1 MNIFC
6 SAGSDLFIMNYG
18 KPDGLIFSYDLYH
31 EFFRRYLSTGFMHI
45 DRSDELVQQL
55 EHQTEIADQMFF
67 AGDLIKLQILFAS
80 NRSRSMLGVDPDQL
94 HPGIFFISTHPE
106 DIARHNVAR
115 TKLFNVGQQL
125 YIDQSCSALLSTN
138 FRFKGPDGNFRNT
151 LVQCYLFYC
160 RNPFNTVFLLQVNTN
175 ISWFRKIKHGFHY
188 YLGDDLSYFR
198 YPDKTLLETGNTF
211 SYREF
216 DIIRLLSEGL
226 SSEQIA
232 TRLFLSPHTINTH
245 RRNILRKVR
254 MQSTNELILE
264 LKERGL
270 I

>member
-1 MNIFC
+1 
-6 SAGSDLFIMNYG
+6 
-18 KPDGLIFSYDLYH
+18 
-31 EFFRRYLSTGFMHI
+31 MHI
-45 DRSDELVQQL
+45 DRSDELVQRI
-55 EHQTEIADQMFF
+55 EHQTEITDQMFF
-67 AGDLIKLQILFAS
+67 VGDLIKLQILFAS
-80 NRSRSMLGVDPDQL
+80 SLSRSMFGVDPDKL
-94 HPGIFFISTHPE
+94 DPGILFISTHPE

-115 TKLFNVGQQL
+115 TKLFNVGQRL
-125 YIDQSCSALLSTN
+125 YIEQSGFTILSTN

-151 LVQCYLFYC
+151 LVQCYLFFC
-160 RNPFNTVFLLQVNTN
+160 RDPFNTVFLLQVNTN
-175 ISWFRKIKHGFHY
+175 ISWFRKIKHGYHY

-198 YPDKTLLETGNTF
+198 YPDETLLKTGNIF
-211 SYREF
+211 STREF

-232 TRLFLSPHTINTH
+232 TKLFLSPHTINTH
-245 RRNILRKVR
+245 RRNILRKTR